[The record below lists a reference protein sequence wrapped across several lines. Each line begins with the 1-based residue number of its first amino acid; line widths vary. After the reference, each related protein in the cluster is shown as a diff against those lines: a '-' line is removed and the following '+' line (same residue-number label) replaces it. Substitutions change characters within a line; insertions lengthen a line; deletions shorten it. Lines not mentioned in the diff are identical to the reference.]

1 MAEYATKLKTDLA
14 EQFKGKM
21 NIEALMDVIGVQLD
35 EISEFYEQL
44 KTERTLDVA
53 IGQQLDGVGDIVVL
67 SRAEA
72 AILAGQALSAV
83 PLSDEKYRKYL
94 IYKVMKNTCNSTYYD
109 IVRCINMFWNG
120 PTLKYTEDP
129 EIPAT
134 IIFDFDASSELTE
147 QDLETPFIK
156 AGGVGLYMRM
166 HKEED
171 FTVYTGFALQRS
183 AVETYSCNSAVIK
196 PYTYLADEYNA
207 IFRDETGAWLIE

>member
-1 MAEYATKLKTDLA
+1 M
-14 EQFKGKM
+14 
-21 NIEALMDVIGVQLD
+21 
-35 EISEFYEQL
+35 
-44 KTERTLDVA
+44 
-53 IGQQLDGVGDIVVL
+53 
-67 SRAEA
+67 
-72 AILAGQALSAV
+72 
-83 PLSDEKYRKYL
+83 
-94 IYKVMKNTCNSTYYD
+94 
-109 IVRCINMFWNG
+109 
-120 PTLKYTEDP
+120 
-129 EIPAT
+129 
-134 IIFDFDASSELTE
+134 TE